1 MRYFVPA
8 FLLLTLLCFNA
19 SAATL
24 FGRVV
29 EVNDGDVI
37 TVFNLNRPVRI
48 KLLAVDAPERDQVFG
63 DVAKKHLSEL
73 VYDKPVLV
81 EYWGIAADGSLV
93 GRVTLN
99 GVDVGAQMIRDGVA
113 WFDTS
118 NKDHLSASDREVYQQ
133 SELAARNEKRGLWQG
148 ENPIAPWE
156 FAKAKAQRREPV
168 ASVNAVTPAAKAPKR
183 TYSELT
189 NLTLMSSARANSA
202 ASLPATASSSA
213 SSTAYGASPATPPS
227 ESWARPADP
236 DTAWATDTSPKQ
248 WRPFKPAGEN
258 FSAEMPAGGKHVK
271 LPVPFNDGSGRSI
284 DLNIYMVRDGYAV
297 FTTMWMTGPS
307 YGETDRGVVDQA
319 VRSFLQGLG
328 LGYQRGGGGGE
339 FSCELESERK
349 LSIAGYTG
357 SEFDLPSC
365 TVPGKVRV
373 FTKVIGGQRQMYIGG
388 AFSWRPDPNVSRFLN
403 SFTVTTTRTPGPSSN

>member
-1 MRYFVPA
+1 MTRYFVPA
-8 FLLLTLLCFNA
+8 FLLLTLLCFKA

-29 EVNDGDVI
+29 DVNDGDVI

-73 VYDKPVLV
+73 VYDKSVLI
-81 EYWGIAADGSLV
+81 EYWGIASDGSLV

-118 NKDHLSASDREVYQQ
+118 NQDHLSASDREVYQQ

-148 ENPIAPWE
+148 EHPIAPWE
-156 FAKAKAQRREPV
+156 FVKAKAQRREPA
-168 ASVNAVTPAAKAPKR
+168 ASVNAVSTPTQAPKR

-189 NLTLMSSARANSA
+189 NLTLMSGARANSA
-202 ASLPATASSSA
+202 ASTPATASSSA
-213 SSTAYGASPATPPS
+213 PAGASSATPPA
-227 ESWARPADP
+227 EAWARPADP
-236 DTAWATDTSPKQ
+236 DSAWATDTSPKQ

-258 FSAEMPAGGKHVK
+258 FSAEMPAGGRHLK
-271 LPVPFNDGSGRSI
+271 LPVPLEDGKGGNI

-297 FTTMWMTGPS
+297 YTTMWMTGPT
-307 YGETDRGVVDQA
+307 YGETDRSVLDQA

-328 LGYQRGGGGGE
+328 VGYQRTGGGE
-339 FSCELESERK
+339 FSCELEGERK
-349 LSIAGYTG
+349 LSIAGYSG
-357 SEFDLPSC
+357 SEYDLPSC

-403 SFTVTTTRTPGPSSN
+403 SFTVSAARTPGSPH